1 MSTLVVDTLT
11 GKSTATT
18 LTIGSTPV
26 VSASANSLTIRGE
39 GSNQTSIQQGLAKVW
54 CNLNGT
60 GTAAIT
66 DSFNTGSFTDHGS
79 GSYSVIATNAMG
91 SANYNKVSH
100 GGDNSSSGGNVIVIG
115 GQRGFSVT
123 STTVKLACSYHA
135 DSANLADV
143 SDVNVTYFGDLA

>member
-1 MSTLVVDTLT
+1 MSEILVNKLT
-11 GKSTATT
+11 GTSTA
-18 LTIGSTPV
+18 GSILVT
-26 VSASANSLTIRGE
+26 GE
-39 GSNQTSIQQGLAKVW
+39 GNSTTTNLQQGLAKCW

-66 DSFNTGSFTDHGS
+66 NSFNTASFTDHGS
-79 GSYSVIATNAMG
+79 GSYSIIATNAMS

-100 GGDNSSSGGNVIVIG
+100 GGDNSSSGGNVIVVG

>member
-1 MSTLVVDTLT
+1 MTSQLNVDTIVD
-11 GKSTATT
+11 KA
-18 LTIGSTPV
+18 GS
-26 VSASANSLTIRGE
+26 G
-39 GSNQTSIQQGLAKVW
+39 GSNVKMANTSTYVSEGGAETANNVVQGLAKVW

-66 DSFNTGSFTDHGS
+66 DSFNTASFTDHGS
-79 GSYSVIATNAMG
+79 GSYSVVATNAMS

-100 GGDNSSSGGNVIVIG
+100 GGDNSSSGGNIPIVG

-135 DSANLADV
+135 DSPSLADL